1 MTSGEEILG
10 YRILSF
16 SRQTSTLSVF
26 LAEHILLTRKAAIIE
41 INKQEKDKNNAN
53 FDKNLDKIIVAQAR
67 LQHPN
72 ISLLYQYQPAN
83 AVANQE
89 KSTEKPVGNAIII
102 REWVEG
108 QTLAQVLQAQ
118 GTNKA
123 VMSQERA
130 KNIFLQLL
138 DALAYAHHKGIIHAN
153 LSAENII
160 IDKNDKVKITDFGI
174 SEAQTSAYQ
183 SPEVIKKDVLDKRS
197 DIYSLGAI
205 YFHLLTGKTPATDAL
220 DIKKINPKIDKKV
233 AQIILKSTLSDSYK
247 RYQTC
252 EEIRS
257 EFFRTENTKKTNYKG
272 TIIMLGVGAAAVGG
286 AVWFG
291 KNMLNQQ
298 EKVMN
303 SVPLVIKPKEKID
316 SSAYYQK
323 ILDEQNKNNK
333 ENKDKREKAKKDS
346 LRKVDPEEIRKDS
359 LEKVEKFEKEALEKR
374 IKLRKE
380 TLMKNLLID
389 GQFISNTAGEY
400 KVKVEIFNRNT
411 DAEFTDL
418 KVVVS
423 YFNGAGEV
431 IEKEEKFIEKIGKNA
446 GAEIEITKKVN
457 ATRFSCKLL
466 DVKVIDEVPT
476 EMPKE
481 NLPKE
486 IIKEN

>member
-1 MTSGEEILG
+1 MTSGQEILG

-16 SRQTSTLSVF
+16 SRQINTLSVF
-26 LAEHILLTRKAAIIE
+26 LAEHILLGRKATIIE

-53 FDKNLDKIIVAQAR
+53 FDKNLEKIVASQAR

-72 ISLLYQYQPAN
+72 ISLLYQYQPVN
-83 AVANQE
+83 ATVNAETNAQ
-89 KSTEKPVGNAIII
+89 KSIENAIIV
-102 REWVEG
+102 REWCEG
-108 QTLAQVLQAQ
+108 QTLEQVINNVA
-118 GTNKA
+118 
-123 VMSQERA
+123 MSQERA

-138 DALAYAHHKGIIHAN
+138 DALAYAHHKGVIHAN

-160 IDKNDKVKITDFGI
+160 IDKNDKVKITDFGV
-174 SEAQTSAYQ
+174 SLAQTSAYQ
-183 SPEVIKKDVLDKRS
+183 SPEVLKKDVLDKRS

-220 DIKKINPKIDKKV
+220 DIKKINPKIDKKT
-233 AQIILKSTLSDSYK
+233 AEIILKSTLVDSYK
-247 RYQTC
+247 RFQTC

-257 EFFRTENTKKTNYKG
+257 EFFRTENVSKTNYKG
-272 TIIMLGVGAAAVGG
+272 TIIMLGVGAATVGG
-286 AVWFG
+286 LVWLG
-291 KNMLNQQ
+291 KNMLDKQ
-298 EKVMN
+298 EKAIN

-323 ILDEQNKNNK
+323 ILDEQNKNKK
-333 ENKDKREKAKKDS
+333 ENKEKEAKAKKDS
-346 LRKVDPEEIRKDS
+346 LDKLDPEEIRKDS
-359 LEKVEKFEKEALEKR
+359 LEKVEKIEKEAREKR

-380 TLMKNLLID
+380 NLMKNLLID

-423 YFNGAGEV
+423 YFNGAGDV

-466 DVKVIDEVPT
+466 DVKVIDELPT

-481 NLPKE
+481 NLPTE
-486 IIKEN
+486 IIRDK

>member
-1 MTSGEEILG
+1 MTSGQEILG
-10 YRILSF
+10 HRILSF
-16 SRQTSTLSVF
+16 TRQTNTLSVF
-26 LAEHILLTRKAAIIE
+26 LAEHILLGRKAAIIE

-53 FDKNLDKIIVAQAR
+53 FDKNLDKVVSAQAR

-83 AVANQE
+83 ADNN
-89 KSTEKPVGNAIII
+89 TENNAIII

-108 QTLAQVLQAQ
+108 QTLAQVLQS
-118 GTNKA
+118 TNN
-123 VMSQERA
+123 VPMSQERA

-160 IDKNDKVKITDFGI
+160 IDKNDKVKITDFGL

-205 YFHLLTGKTPATDAL
+205 FFHLLTGKTPATDAL
-220 DIKKINPKIDKKV
+220 DIKKINSKIDKKI
-233 AQIILKSTLSDSYK
+233 AQIILKCTLSDSYK

-252 EEIRS
+252 EEIRN
-257 EFFRTENTKKTNYKG
+257 EFFRTENTSKTNYKS
-272 TIIMLGVGAAAVGG
+272 TIIMLGVGAATVGG
-286 AVWFG
+286 AVWVG

-298 EKVMN
+298 EKAIN

-333 ENKDKREKAKKDS
+333 DNKEKQEKAKKDS
-346 LRKVDPEEIRKDS
+346 LKKLDPEEIRKDS
-359 LEKVEKFEKEALEKR
+359 LEKVEKFEKEAREKR

-380 TLMKNLLID
+380 NLMKNLLID
-389 GQFISNTAGEY
+389 GQFVSNTAGEY

-423 YFNGAGEV
+423 YFNGAGDV

-466 DVKVIDEVPT
+466 DVKVIDELPT
-476 EMPKE
+476 EVPKE
-481 NLPKE
+481 MLKD
-486 IIKEN
+486 K

>member
-1 MTSGEEILG
+1 MTSGQELLG

-26 LAEHILLTRKAAIIE
+26 LAEHIILGRKAAIIE
-41 INKQEKDKNNAN
+41 INKQEKE
-53 FDKNLDKIIVAQAR
+53 KNLDKVVAAQAR

-72 ISLLYQYQPAN
+72 IALLYQYQPVN
-83 AVANQE
+83 VE
-89 KSTEKPVGNAIII
+89 KSVEKGAENAIII
-102 REWVEG
+102 REWAEG
-108 QTLAQVLQAQ
+108 DTLAQVLNANSSGVGEQ
-118 GTNKA
+118 
-123 VMSQERA
+123 RA

-138 DALAYAHHKGIIHAN
+138 DALTYSHQKGIIHTN
-153 LSAENII
+153 LSAETII

-174 SEAQTSAYQ
+174 SETQTSAYQ

-220 DIKKINPKIDKKV
+220 DIKKTNPKTDKKV

-252 EEIRS
+252 EEIRN
-257 EFFRTENTKKTNYKG
+257 EFFRDETVSKTNYKG
-272 TIIMLGVGAAAVGG
+272 TLLMLGVGVASVGG
-286 AVWFG
+286 LVWFG
-291 KNMLNQQ
+291 KKMLDNQ
-298 EKVMN
+298 EKAIN
-303 SVPLVIKPKEKID
+303 TVPLVIKPKEKID

-333 ENKDKREKAKKDS
+333 NSKDKLEKAKKDS
-346 LRKVDPEEIRKDS
+346 LAKLDPEEIRKDS
-359 LEKVEKFEKEALEKR
+359 LEKIEKFEREALEKR

-380 TLMKNLLID
+380 NLMKNLLVD
-389 GQFISNTAGEY
+389 GQFVSNTAGEY

-466 DVKVIDEVPT
+466 DVKVIDELPT

-481 NLPKE
+481 NMPKE
-486 IIKEN
+486 IIRNK

>member
-1 MTSGEEILG
+1 MTSGQEILG

-16 SRQTSTLSVF
+16 SRQTNTLSVF
-26 LAEHILLTRKAAIIE
+26 LAEHILLGRKAAIIE
-41 INKQEKDKNNAN
+41 ISKQDKDKNNAN
-53 FDKNLDKIIVAQAR
+53 FDKNLDKIVSAQAR

-83 AVANQE
+83 AEN
-89 KSTEKPVGNAIII
+89 NAIII

-108 QTLAQVLQAQ
+108 QTLAQVLQTQ
-118 GTNKA
+118 GTSA
-123 VMSQERA
+123 PMSQERA

-160 IDKNDKVKITDFGI
+160 IDKNDKVKITDFGL

-205 YFHLLTGKTPATDAL
+205 FFHLLTGKTPATDAL
-220 DIKKINPKIDKKV
+220 DIKKINSKIDKKS

-252 EEIRS
+252 EEIRN
-257 EFFRTENTKKTNYKG
+257 EFFRTENTSKTNYKG

-298 EKVMN
+298 EKAIN
-303 SVPLVIKPKEKID
+303 NVPLVIKPKEKID

-323 ILDEQNKNNK
+323 ILDEQNKNKK
-333 ENKDKREKAKKDS
+333 ENKDKQEKAKKDS
-346 LRKVDPEEIRKDS
+346 LSKLDPEEIRKDS
-359 LEKVEKFEKEALEKR
+359 LEKVEKFEKEAREKR

-380 TLMKNLLID
+380 NLMKNLLID

-423 YFNGAGEV
+423 YFNGAGDV

-466 DVKVIDEVPT
+466 DVKVIDELPT

-481 NLPKE
+481 NMPKE
-486 IIKEN
+486 IIRDK